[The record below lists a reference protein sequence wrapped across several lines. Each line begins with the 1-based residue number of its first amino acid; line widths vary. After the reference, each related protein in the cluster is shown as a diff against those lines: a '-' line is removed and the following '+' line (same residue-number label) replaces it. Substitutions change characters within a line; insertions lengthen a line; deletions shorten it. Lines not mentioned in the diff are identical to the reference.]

1 MESRTRGKNADAM
14 TDTQQQLKALLDKM
28 VEEMRQNLASTGTNA
43 SGRTSASLRVEVDAT
58 GGRIYGRKYFRGV
71 EQGRAGGRVPRN
83 FQSIIRQW
91 ILDKGLTYSAIPYKR
106 QPSAKWQPKYT
117 PEERGLRQMAS
128 AIAHAIE
135 KSGTSLYRSGGRKDI
150 FTNVIEEN
158 KPALVKLATKI
169 FTDNLYG
176 KYNGNK

>member
-1 MESRTRGKNADAM
+1 MQLDELKNI
-14 TDTQQQLKALLDKM
+14 LDKM
-28 VEEMRQNLASTGTNA
+28 VAEMRDNLASTGTNA
-43 SGRTSASLRVEVDAT
+43 SGRTSASLRVVMTNT
-58 GGRIYGRKYFRGV
+58 GGQIWGRRYFRGV

-83 FQSIIRQW
+83 FRSIIRQW
-91 ILDKGLTYSAIPYKR
+91 ILDKGITPSAIPYKR
-106 QPSAKWQPKYT
+106 KPSAKWQPKYT

-128 AIAHAIE
+128 AIAHTIE
-135 KSGTSLYRSGGRKDI
+135 KSGTSLYRKGGRTDI

-158 KPALVKLATKI
+158 KADLLKVAKQI